1 LNGWWR
7 SFVMACWLSRVVRRE
22 LGIPLLLAILVLVSI
37 ASLGSGPVTIGPGR
51 IVDLLLAGRGDA
63 VDSVI
68 LWDLRFPRLVLAML
82 VGAALAQSGAVM
94 QGFFQNPMA
103 DPYIVGVSSGA
114 SFGATLGMV
123 LHLDFW
129 VGGFSATPIMAFAG
143 ALGTTFLVY
152 ALSLRG
158 GRVPVVLLLLIGVAV
173 GALAAAGTS
182 FLMILG
188 NEDTR
193 LVLFWLLGSL
203 SSRRWDH
210 VQMIIPY
217 FLVGVTVIWIYARDL
232 NVLLLG
238 EETAQ
243 QTGVDVEQVKRIIL
257 SASALLAAAAVS
269 VSGIIGFVGLIVPH
283 LMRVITGPDHRK
295 LIPLS
300 ALSGALLMIL
310 ADLVARTVISPSE
323 IPIGIIT
330 SVLGCPFF
338 LFLIARRNTISF

>member
-1 LNGWWR
+1 MNTHRKRAAL
-7 SFVMACWLSRVVRRE
+7 LSGLLLV
-22 LGIPLLLAILVLVSI
+22 LLLAAGLF
-37 ASLGSGPVTIGPGR
+37 SLGVGTANISPLDVLHVLSGMPASPTTATIVADIR
-51 IVDLLLAGRGDA
+51 L
-63 VDSVI
+63 
-68 LWDLRFPRLVLAML
+68 PRLALAIL
-82 VGAALAQSGAVM
+82 VGAALAVSGAAM

-114 SFGATLGMV
+114 ALGATIGMV
-123 LHLDFW
+123 FRVNFW
-129 VGGFSATPIMAFAG
+129 FAGLSATPLLAFLG
-143 ALGTTFLVY
+143 ALGATFLVY

-173 GALAAAGTS
+173 GALASAATS

-188 NEDTR
+188 DEDTR

-210 VQMIIPY
+210 VYMVLPY
-217 FLVGVTVIWIYARDL
+217 VVIGITVIWIYARDL

-243 QTGVDVEQVKRIIL
+243 HTGIEVERVKQVVL
-257 SASALLAAAAVS
+257 GAAALLAAAAVS
-269 VSGIIGFVGLIVPH
+269 ASGIIGFVGLIVPH
-283 LMRVITGPDHRK
+283 FMRILIGPDHRN
-295 LIPLS
+295 LIPVS
-300 ALSGALLMIL
+300 ALAGALLLVL
-310 ADLVARTVISPSE
+310 ADMLARSLIAPSE

-338 LFLIARRNTISF
+338 LFLISRRKDISF

>member
-1 LNGWWR
+1 MNRTWKNTGLLT
-7 SFVMACWLSRVVRRE
+7 S
-22 LGIPLLLAILVLVSI
+22 LLLILLGAGCVF
-37 ASLGSGPVTIGPGR
+37 SLGVGTAPISPGEVWR
-51 IVDLLLAGRGDA
+51 AISDADAARATDVIVRDIRLPR
-63 VDSVI
+63 VI
-68 LWDLRFPRLVLAML
+68 LAVLI
-82 VGAALAQSGAVM
+82 GAALGVAGTAM

-295 LIPLS
+295 HIPLS

>member
-1 LNGWWR
+1 MNRTWKNTGLLT
-7 SFVMACWLSRVVRRE
+7 S
-22 LGIPLLLAILVLVSI
+22 LLLVLLGAGCVF
-37 ASLGSGPVTIGPGR
+37 SLGVGTAPISPGEVWHAISDADAAR
-51 IVDLLLAGRGDA
+51 ATDVIVRDIRLPR
-63 VDSVI
+63 VI
-68 LWDLRFPRLVLAML
+68 LAVLI
-82 VGAALAQSGAVM
+82 GAALGVAGTAM

-300 ALSGALLMIL
+300 ALSGALLMVL

-330 SVLGCPFF
+330 SVLGCPLF

>member
-1 LNGWWR
+1 MNRTWKNTGLLT
-7 SFVMACWLSRVVRRE
+7 S
-22 LGIPLLLAILVLVSI
+22 LLLILLGAGCVF
-37 ASLGSGPVTIGPGR
+37 SLGVGTAPISPGEVWR
-51 IVDLLLAGRGDA
+51 AISDPNAARATDVIVRDIRLPR
-63 VDSVI
+63 VI
-68 LWDLRFPRLVLAML
+68 LAVLI
-82 VGAALAQSGAVM
+82 GAALGVAGTAM

-158 GRVPVVLLLLIGVAV
+158 GRVPVVLLLLIGGAV

>member
-1 LNGWWR
+1 MNKTWKNAGILT
-7 SFVMACWLSRVVRRE
+7 SLLLIL
-22 LGIPLLLAILVLVSI
+22 LGIGCVFSLGVGTAPISPGEVWRAIIDTDTSRATDVIVRDIRLPRLILAVLI
-37 ASLGSGPVTIGPGR
+37 GASL
-51 IVDLLLAGRGDA
+51 
-63 VDSVI
+63 SV
-68 LWDLRFPRLVLAML
+68 A
-82 VGAALAQSGAVM
+82 GAAM

-114 SFGATLGMV
+114 AFGATLGIV

-129 VGGFSATPIMAFAG
+129 IGGFSSTPILAFLG
-143 ALGTTFLVY
+143 ALSTTFLVY

-158 GRVPVVLLLLIGVAV
+158 GRVPVVMLLLIGVAV
-173 GALAAAGTS
+173 GALASAGTS

-210 VQMIIPY
+210 VQMILPY
-217 FLVGVTVIWIYARDL
+217 FCVGVAVIWIYARDL

-243 QTGVDVEQVKRIIL
+243 QTGVDVEQVKRIVL

-269 VSGIIGFVGLIVPH
+269 VSGIIGFVGLIIPH
-283 LMRVITGPDHRK
+283 LMRLITGPDHRK

-310 ADLVARTVISPSE
+310 ADLVARTAIAPSE

>member
-1 LNGWWR
+1 
-7 SFVMACWLSRVVRRE
+7 
-22 LGIPLLLAILVLVSI
+22 
-37 ASLGSGPVTIGPGR
+37 
-51 IVDLLLAGRGDA
+51 
-63 VDSVI
+63 
-68 LWDLRFPRLVLAML
+68 
-82 VGAALAQSGAVM
+82 
-94 QGFFQNPMA
+94 
-103 DPYIVGVSSGA
+103 A

>member
-1 LNGWWR
+1 MNRTWKNTGLLT
-7 SFVMACWLSRVVRRE
+7 S
-22 LGIPLLLAILVLVSI
+22 LLLVLLGAGCVF
-37 ASLGSGPVTIGPGR
+37 SLGVGTAPISPGEVWR
-51 IVDLLLAGRGDA
+51 AISDADADRATDVIVRDIRLPR
-63 VDSVI
+63 VI
-68 LWDLRFPRLVLAML
+68 LAVLI
-82 VGAALAQSGAVM
+82 GAALGVAGTAM

-330 SVLGCPFF
+330 SVLGCPLF